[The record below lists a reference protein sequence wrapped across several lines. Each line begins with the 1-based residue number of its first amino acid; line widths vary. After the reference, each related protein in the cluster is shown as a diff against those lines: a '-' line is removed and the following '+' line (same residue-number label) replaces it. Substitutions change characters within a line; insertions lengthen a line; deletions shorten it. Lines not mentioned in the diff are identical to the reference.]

1 MVGDPILGLLPLAIP
16 LAQARAE
23 VVGDP
28 ILGLLPLAIPLAQ
41 ARAEVVREGAGQQR
55 WQPL

>member
-1 MVGDPILGLLPLAIP
+1 MLPLAIP